1 MNQTPR
7 RRLERALRVRD
18 FIRAHRTD
26 GAGEAT
32 ALTRLEELVQRADVL
47 VAQQRAGR
55 VATRAATMQREE
67 LRHALQSKLLI
78 YLAAVGAVAAKG
90 NTELAPQF
98 QLRTNHASNQDFL
111 TAARG
116 MLQQATAQKD
126 LLVSLGMSPQLIDDL
141 TATVAKFEQTLE
153 ATRAGR
159 REHVGASADLKSV
172 LGEISEQVRL
182 LDGLVRYRFSD
193 NAELMGAWA
202 SVRDVLGPFRSKGE
216 SPAQPAQPAIEGQ
229 TREGTGPD
237 AVKSAA

>member
-1 MNQTPR
+1 MNATSR

-55 VATRAATMQREE
+55 VAARAATMQREE

-116 MLQQATAQKD
+116 M
-126 LLVSLGMSPQLIDDL
+126 QLIDDL

-202 SVRDVLGPFRSKGE
+202 SVRDVLGPFRSKSE
-216 SPAQPAQPAIEGQ
+216 PPAQPVNEGQ
-229 TREGTGPD
+229 TPAGTGPD

>member
-1 MNQTPR
+1 MNASLR
-7 RRLERALRVRD
+7 RRLERAVRVRD

-32 ALTRLEELVQRADVL
+32 ALTRLEELIQRADVL
-47 VAQQRAGR
+47 SAQQRAGV
-55 VATRAATMQREE
+55 VATRAATLQRAE
-67 LRHALQSKLLI
+67 LRHLLQSKLLM

-98 QLRTNHASNQDFL
+98 HLPPQGTNNQAFV
-111 TAARG
+111 TAVRG

-126 LLVSLGMSPQLIDDL
+126 LLVSRGMSPQLVDDL
-141 TATVAKFEQTLE
+141 TAALAKFEQTLE

-159 REHVGASADLKSV
+159 RDHVGASADLKSV
-172 LGEISEQVRL
+172 HTEITEQVRL

-202 SVRDVLGPFRSKGE
+202 SVRDVLGPFRSKSE
-216 SPAQPAQPAIEGQ
+216 PPAQPANEGQ
-229 TREGTGPD
+229 APAGRGPD

>member
-1 MNQTPR
+1 MNATLR
-7 RRLERALRVRD
+7 RRLERAVRVRD

-32 ALTRLEELVQRADVL
+32 ALTRLEELIQRADVL
-47 VAQQRAGR
+47 AAQQRAGR
-55 VATRAATMQREE
+55 VATRAASMQRAE
-67 LRHALQSKLLI
+67 LRHVLQSKLLI

-98 QLRTNHASNQDFL
+98 HLPPSGTSNQAFV

-126 LLVSLGMSPQLIDDL
+126 LLVSRGMSPQLVDDL
-141 TATVAKFEQTLE
+141 TATLAKFEQTLE

-159 REHVGASADLKSV
+159 RDHVGASADLESV
-172 LGEISEQVRL
+172 LSEITGQVRL

-202 SVRDVLGPFRSKGE
+202 SVRDVLGPFRSKSE
-216 SPAQPAQPAIEGQ
+216 PPAQPANEGQ
-229 TREGTGPD
+229 TPAGTGPD

>member
-1 MNQTPR
+1 MNASLR
-7 RRLERALRVRD
+7 RRLERAVRVRD

-32 ALTRLEELVQRADVL
+32 ALTRLEELIQRADVL
-47 VAQQRAGR
+47 SAQQRAGV
-55 VATRAATMQREE
+55 VATRAATLQRAE
-67 LRHALQSKLLI
+67 LRHLLQSKLLM

-98 QLRTNHASNQDFL
+98 HLPPQGTNNQAFV
-111 TAARG
+111 TAVRG

-126 LLVSLGMSPQLIDDL
+126 LLVSRGMSPQLVDDL
-141 TATVAKFEQTLE
+141 TAALAKFEQTLE

-159 REHVGASADLKSV
+159 RDHVGASADLKSV
-172 LGEISEQVRL
+172 HTEITEQVRL

-202 SVRDVLGPFRSKGE
+202 SVRDVLGPFRSKSE
-216 SPAQPAQPAIEGQ
+216 PPAQPANEGQ
-229 TREGTGPD
+229 TPAGRGPD